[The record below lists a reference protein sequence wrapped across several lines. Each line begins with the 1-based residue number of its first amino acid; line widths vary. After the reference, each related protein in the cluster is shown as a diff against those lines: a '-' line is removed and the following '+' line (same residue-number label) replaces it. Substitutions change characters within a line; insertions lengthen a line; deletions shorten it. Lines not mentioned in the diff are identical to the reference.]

1 MTTIEG
7 TATYGRSHFG
17 ETPDVTLTHD
27 VVELTSDQAPVAA
40 TVPDGFTFKSL
51 ESGHRAEVRIHD
63 GNFYRQQLD
72 SPWRSPLTPEFPFL
86 AVHMNTFYGHHDTE
100 HQARSAVKAGLAG
113 IVLIDG
119 AFWLRVEEPVLYVGI
134 NGVSIDV
141 RANNSLLVPARTFAL
156 TEADAAVEAARFL
169 REEDAMVR
177 SSWRPSALDP
187 GVEVLIPSA
196 FKLARNRVRMS
207 FAQDEAEADARRAIA
222 LLGSVDARSLHEA
235 GTLLLAAAARLDSKT
250 HKAY

>member
-1 MTTIEG
+1 MTNIEG

-40 TVPDGFTFKSL
+40 TVPDGFTFKSP
-51 ESGHRAEVRIHD
+51 ERGHRAEVRIHD

-72 SPWRSPLTPEFPFL
+72 SPWQSPLTPEFPYL
-86 AVHMNTFYGHHDTE
+86 AVHMNTTYGHHDTE
-100 HQARSAVKAGLAG
+100 HQARRAVRSGLTR

-134 NGVSIDV
+134 NGISIDV
-141 RANNSLLVPARTFAL
+141 RANNGLLVPARTFAL
-156 TEADAAVEAARFL
+156 TEADAAVEAARSL

-177 SSWRPSALDP
+177 SSCRPSALDP

-196 FKLARNRVRMS
+196 FKLATNRVRMS

-235 GTLLLAAAARLDSKT
+235 GTLLLAAAARLDAKT
-250 HKAY
+250 RKAY